1 MTLLI
6 NRVLLSFETSKY
18 TNLAEMNMTLMPITK
33 VELLSFDRWNMPY
46 PFSKFC
52 DTRLLK
58 YVTLN

>member
-33 VELLSFDRWNMPY
+33 VELLSFD
-46 PFSKFC
+46 S
-52 DTRLLK
+52 
-58 YVTLN
+58 